1 MLRDSFWFDFK
12 IRGKYQTF
20 WSQTSS
26 GELFETFCNKPPNLL
41 LQSPFSYSININL
54 SCFYRF
60 WNFTQ
65 YKSSPQFL
73 SDVNNISVNDICLMR
88 CQQTRKSPKKCFICS
103 KKRLNIDWQSN
114 LLTVLYLLFH
124 VRNEIWHITLL
135 RSVSSITFYGHVQE
149 LPWGLVFNV
158 QLGFIQGRAH
168 SFARKPPEGEG
179 IPICPLNCD
188 TSMLQMPSKQVE
200 FLHSIW
206 YQSHC
211 VLI

>member
-168 SFARKPPEGEG
+168 SFALRRNTHLPFELWY
-179 IPICPLNCD
+179 LNASD
-188 TSMLQMPSKQVE
+188 AQ
-200 FLHSIW
+200 
-206 YQSHC
+206 
-211 VLI
+211 